1 MEDLNDYLHRMAQN
15 IDLEDAEREEI
26 EKYIIEISSK
36 IQPLYRFLDEL
47 GKDETMRA
55 AAIEKI
61 GQIVRGEDVQ
71 RYVKGFF
78 KL

>member
-26 EKYIIEISSK
+26 EKYIVEISSK

-61 GQIVRGEDVQ
+61 GQIVRGEDV
-71 RYVKGFF
+71 
-78 KL
+78 

>member
-1 MEDLNDYLHRMAQN
+1 MEDLNDYLHRMAQS

-26 EKYIIEISSK
+26 EKYIVEISSK

-47 GKDETMRA
+47 SKDELKRE

-61 GQIVRGEDVQ
+61 GQIVRGENV
-71 RYVKGFF
+71 
-78 KL
+78 

>member
-61 GQIVRGEDVQ
+61 GQIVRGEDV
-71 RYVKGFF
+71 
-78 KL
+78 